1 MVKLYI
7 NNITQNA
14 FSNADGDVVRVEI
27 KKHYLLGL
35 KLKCPLMVLQVS
47 ILHL

>member
-14 FSNADGDVVRVEI
+14 FSNADGDTVRVEI
-27 KKHYLLGL
+27 KK
-35 KLKCPLMVLQVS
+35 VLSAGNKAEVS
-47 ILHL
+47 FNGFTSVNTS